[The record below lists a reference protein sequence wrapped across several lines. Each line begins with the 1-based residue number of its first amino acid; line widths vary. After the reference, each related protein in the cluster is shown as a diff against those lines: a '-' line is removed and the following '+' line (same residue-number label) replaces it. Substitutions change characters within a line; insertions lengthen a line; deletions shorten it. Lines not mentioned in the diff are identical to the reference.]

1 MFYVSASAIIFYII
15 SAFILGAGLLAM
27 TTRKIFRSAIF
38 LLFSL
43 IGIAAL
49 YFWLQVEFIAAVQII
64 VYVGGIVVLIIFSIF
79 LTQQSGIE
87 MPRQSPKRVAAS
99 ILAVLFGFGLTFLQI
114 WKSNFQPTTKDFDWT
129 VSKIGA
135 QMLNTASGGYAL
147 PFEVVSML
155 LLAAM
160 VGCIVIAIKAQP
172 PTNGKSEAQEAE
184 QIREEPKIKVFAT
197 SVEKV
202 ETSDEI
208 QKVPSV
214 GGDLGEAL

>member
-1 MFYVSASAIIFYII
+1 MSASAIIFYLI

-27 TTRKIFRSAIF
+27 TTRKIFRSAIW

-79 LTQQSGIE
+79 LTQQSGKE
-87 MPRQSPKRVAAS
+87 MPRQSPRRVIAS
-99 ILAVLFGFGLTFLQI
+99 ALAVFFGFGLTFIQI
-114 WKSNFQPTTKDFDWT
+114 WKYGFQPASKDFNWT
-129 VSKIGA
+129 VSKIGS
-135 QMLNTASGGYAL
+135 QMLGTTNGGYAL

-160 VGCIVIAIKAQP
+160 IGCIVIAMKAP
-172 PTNGKSEAQEAE
+172 SKPSAKGKELENSRKSIPQSFQLADHDKNVLPIQEDE
-184 QIREEPKIKVFAT
+184 GGT
-197 SVEKV
+197 S
-202 ETSDEI
+202 
-208 QKVPSV
+208 
-214 GGDLGEAL
+214 L